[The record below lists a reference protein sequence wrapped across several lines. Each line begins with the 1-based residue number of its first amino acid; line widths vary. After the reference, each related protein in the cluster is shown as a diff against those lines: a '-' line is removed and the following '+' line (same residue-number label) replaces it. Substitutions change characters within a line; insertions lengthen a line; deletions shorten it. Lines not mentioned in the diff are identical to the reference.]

1 MTTAAAATSTAQ
13 HTPATAAIAQ
23 RWALIGAVVNTV
35 LATLKI
41 GAGIFGH
48 SYALI
53 ADGIESGLDVTASL
67 ILWAA
72 LQYAARSPDEEHPY
86 GHGKAEPISAML
98 VAAALCAA
106 AVVLAIFS
114 LHAIFFVPEREVP
127 AWHTLWVLLVVVAV
141 KETMFRRVVR
151 VGEELAS
158 TAVRGDAWH
167 HRADAI
173 TSLAAFIGILIAHL
187 GGPGWEKADSWAAF
201 FACLIIGFN
210 GYKLLLPAVAEIM
223 DTAPQ
228 PEVSGRVREAAAAV
242 KGVAEVEKCRVR
254 KMGLEYYVDLHVA
267 VDGSK
272 SVAEGHHIAH
282 VVKDAVR
289 AADGRIVDVLVHVEP
304 ANLCY
309 YPGTDP
315 AKNAG

>member
-1 MTTAAAATSTAQ
+1 MSTSASDHSAVTASKAR
-13 HTPATAAIAQ
+13 
-23 RWALIGAVVNTV
+23 RWALIGAGVNTL
-35 LATLKI
+35 LATIKI
-41 GAGIFGH
+41 AAGTFGH

-53 ADGIESGLDVTASL
+53 ADGFESGLDVTGSL

-98 VAAALCAA
+98 VAAALCMA

-114 LHAIFFVPEREVP
+114 LHAIFFMPQREIP
-127 AWHTLWVLLVVVAV
+127 AWHTLGVLLVVVII
-141 KETMFRRVVR
+141 KETMFRRVVK

-158 TAVRGDAWH
+158 TAVQSDAWH

-173 TSLAAFIGILIAHL
+173 TSVAAFVGILIARL
-187 GGPGWEKADSWAAF
+187 GGPGWEKADSWAAL
-201 FACLIIGFN
+201 FACVIIGFN

-228 PEVSGRVREAAAAV
+228 PQISGRVRDAAVAV

-254 KMGLEYYVDLHVA
+254 KMGLEYYVDLHVG
-267 VDGSK
+267 VDGNI
-272 SVAEGHHIAH
+272 SVAQGHHIAH

-304 ANLCY
+304 ANLCF
-309 YPGTDP
+309 YPNDGLDHP
-315 AKNAG
+315 DAAVRAG